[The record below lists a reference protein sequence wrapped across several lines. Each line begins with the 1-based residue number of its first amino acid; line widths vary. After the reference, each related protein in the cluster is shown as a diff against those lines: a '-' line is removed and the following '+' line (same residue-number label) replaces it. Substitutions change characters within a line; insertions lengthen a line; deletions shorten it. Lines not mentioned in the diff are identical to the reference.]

1 MPDGIYWFTV
11 GLKNIIFY
19 AQYNAYIFGRAEI
32 LKSDI
37 IVGIKRF
44 KLDYNGFY
52 PPAVVLSVYEEV
64 FKGEEKKGYIT
75 TSLST
80 K

>member
-1 MPDGIYWFTV
+1 MPDGVGWFTI
-11 GLKNIIFY
+11 GLKNIFFY
-19 AQYNAYIFGRAEI
+19 AQYNAYIFGRAKI

-44 KLDYNGFY
+44 KFGYNGFY
-52 PPAVVLSVYEEV
+52 PPVVVLSVYEEV
-64 FKGEEKKGYIT
+64 FKGEEKNGYIT

>member
-1 MPDGIYWFTV
+1 MPDGVGWFTI
-11 GLKNIIFY
+11 GLKDIIFY

-44 KLDYNGFY
+44 KFGYNGFY

-64 FKGEEKKGYIT
+64 FKGEEKNGYIT

>member
-1 MPDGIYWFTV
+1 MKDGIYWFTV
-11 GLKNIIFY
+11 GLRNIIFY

-44 KLDYNGFY
+44 KFGYDGFY
-52 PPAVVLSVYEEV
+52 PPATVLSVYEEV
-64 FKGEEKKGYIT
+64 FKAEGKNGYIT